1 MSDIFWRALRYPAVI
16 LYREDFSL
24 WRHERFELE
33 SPIFVTSITDTE
45 ISGMKLKLA
54 FEGGA
59 FTDQMCHLLAQLY
72 GLDVKHMRNSISMR
86 GVFGGPRLQPRC
98 DFGYSL
104 TVEEVREAAISVINS
119 NSCRMDIVSV
129 TIGNNPRLKAKMGEF
144 LPEPTRYTPHIY
156 ESDLWDD

>member
-1 MSDIFWRALRYPAVI
+1 
-16 LYREDFSL
+16 
-24 WRHERFELE
+24 
-33 SPIFVTSITDTE
+33 
-45 ISGMKLKLA
+45 MKLKLA